1 MKKIYTF
8 LLALLTIATGQAQI
22 NYDFSA
28 TAGTF
33 TELVGGTSP
42 TFTAVTTY
50 DATDEGYAN
59 NLPIG
64 FTFAYNGSN
73 YTTFHINSNG
83 FIGLGS
89 AFTNNNVYWRNDTG
103 LENGPFNG
111 TANDITAS
119 RPIIAPLW
127 DDLNMASTNNI
138 SYSTSGVAGN
148 RILTV
153 QWKEVL
159 WDYTAT
165 TPCISFQIK
174 LYEQNGKIEFIYRSE
189 AGSLSAPSASS
200 GITASGIGANNF
212 ISINALTLAAT
223 SSKTVHTSTINAKP
237 SVNGLTFS
245 FTPSTLSPQD
255 AQVEGWVN
263 LPATTCFSTPQSIT
277 VRLRNAGSSIINAN
291 AVSINL
297 TSTGANTS
305 NNLTITNPTSIAVGA
320 TQDVTFTNVNLN
332 LTGATVLTAV
342 ATLASDPTRSNDT
355 GRVTINTAPSVSTF
369 PVNESAEVNP
379 LTFGWLRAIAGSNA
393 WALETNGYRNAGL
406 TANTADSLYPQSGS
420 TFFLFN
426 SYNAPAGTRTILYS
440 NCFNLPTASTGMQF
454 DISFWMSH
462 DTSYA
467 NDRDSL
473 YLVISTDRGQ
483 TWNRIQGFQRYDPLF
498 TIPNWKVENISLLA
512 YAGQTIQIGFEGV
525 SKFGNIIG
533 LDNIVVRANAALP
546 VTFASFTGKTD
557 GTANVLNWTTAN
569 EQNNQGFEVLRSTD
583 GRSFSKIGFVAST
596 YETTTR
602 TTNYSFTDKNAV
614 NATNYYRL
622 KQLDKDGKSSYSSV
636 VVLRRGG
643 RKLEIANIYPN
654 PTVDVLN
661 AVISSDKEEK
671 VTLAIVDIAG
681 RVITSQQVTTTLGSV
696 NVSFNIKS
704 LSKGTYFIKLI
715 NTSTSETQTE
725 RFIKQ

>member
-50 DATDEGYAN
+50 GATDEGYAN

-89 AFTNNNVYWRNDTG
+89 AFTDNDVYWRNSTG

-127 DDLNMASTNNI
+127 DDFDMASTSNV

-159 WDYTAT
+159 WGYQAT

-212 ISINALTLAAT
+212 ISVNALTLAAT

-237 SVNGLTFS
+237 SVNGLTFN

-379 LTFGWLRAIAGSNA
+379 
-393 WALETNGYRNAGL
+393 
-406 TANTADSLYPQSGS
+406 
-420 TFFLFN
+420 
-426 SYNAPAGTRTILYS
+426 
-440 NCFNLPTASTGMQF
+440 
-454 DISFWMSH
+454 
-462 DTSYA
+462 
-467 NDRDSL
+467 
-473 YLVISTDRGQ
+473 
-483 TWNRIQGFQRYDPLF
+483 
-498 TIPNWKVENISLLA
+498 
-512 YAGQTIQIGFEGV
+512 
-525 SKFGNIIG
+525 
-533 LDNIVVRANAALP
+533 
-546 VTFASFTGKTD
+546 
-557 GTANVLNWTTAN
+557 
-569 EQNNQGFEVLRSTD
+569 
-583 GRSFSKIGFVAST
+583 
-596 YETTTR
+596 
-602 TTNYSFTDKNAV
+602 
-614 NATNYYRL
+614 
-622 KQLDKDGKSSYSSV
+622 
-636 VVLRRGG
+636 
-643 RKLEIANIYPN
+643 
-654 PTVDVLN
+654 
-661 AVISSDKEEK
+661 
-671 VTLAIVDIAG
+671 
-681 RVITSQQVTTTLGSV
+681 
-696 NVSFNIKS
+696 
-704 LSKGTYFIKLI
+704 
-715 NTSTSETQTE
+715 
-725 RFIKQ
+725 